1 MRPRFAPVVLALAF
15 ATASALASSAEA
27 QSSENVL
34 LVINELSPDSIRI
47 GEHYAAVRAVPAT
60 QVVRIKAPVSEAISR
75 ADFDA
80 AIEGPIGAWL
90 SSHLLQDRVLFIV
103 LAKGIP
109 LRVDGTG
116 GLPGTMASVDSELTL
131 LYRKLTGAPVLAAGR
146 IDNPY
151 FLREQPLSEA
161 RRFSRI
167 DADIYLV
174 TRLDGFTAD
183 DVIKLI
189 DRGVNPSRDGRIV
202 LDQKSTML
210 DRGGDMWLAEAAS
223 RLTVAGQGSRV
234 QLETT
239 RALATSTEPVLG
251 YFSWGSN
258 DPANQLRQVGLR
270 FSAGSI
276 GGMYVSTDGRTFK
289 EPGSAWK
296 PAPAGSATGG
306 QSLVGDLIREG
317 ITGISASVAEPYLDG
332 IVRPQIL
339 FPAYLSGF
347 TLAESYYL
355 AMPYLSWETIVI
367 GDPLCAPFLSAPL
380 TQDRL
385 HKGIDDGTSL
395 PALFAERRLAA
406 IRTGDLKPD
415 AIKLQLKA
423 VSLQAQGKPKAE
435 VRNALERAIAIEPR
449 LNSAQWMLAE
459 IAEAVGEQ
467 DTAIARYRAILQTDP
482 NHLAALNNL
491 AYALA
496 DKKNQ
501 AEEALPLA
509 ERAYRLSKQAPV
521 VADTLGWVH
530 FKLNQ
535 LAAALPLI
543 ERAAA
548 SLPGSVDIL
557 VHAAAINVAAN
568 NRERAKGYLEAAVK
582 ADPTASA
589 REDVKALM
597 AKIKG

>member
-1 MRPRFAPVVLALAF
+1 MRPRLALVVLVFVGSFALP
-15 ATASALASSAEA
+15 SSAAA

-34 LVINELSPDSIRI
+34 LVINELSPDSIRV
-47 GEHYAAVRAVPAT
+47 GEHYAAVRAVPST
-60 QVVRIKAPVSEAISR
+60 QVVRIKAPVSEAITR
-75 ADFDA
+75 AEYAA

-90 SSHLLQDRVLFIV
+90 SRHLLQDRVLFIV
-103 LAKGIP
+103 LTKGIP

-116 GLPGTMASVDSELTL
+116 SLSGTIASVDSELTL
-131 LYRKLTGAPVLAAGR
+131 LYRKLTGVPVLAAGR

-151 FLREQPLSEA
+151 FLGERPPSEA

-189 DRGVNPSRDGRIV
+189 DRGAKPSREGRIV
-202 LDQKSTML
+202 LDQKSTVL
-210 DRGGDMWLAEAAS
+210 DRGGDFWLAETAT
-223 RLTVAGQGSRV
+223 RLTVAGQGGRV

-239 RALATSTEPVLG
+239 RALATTTEPVLG

-289 EPGSAWK
+289 EPGPGWK

-306 QSLVGDLIREG
+306 QSLVADLIREG
-317 ITGISASVAEPYLDG
+317 ITGISANVAEPYLDA

-355 AMPYLSWETIVI
+355 AMPYLSWQTMVI
-367 GDPLCAPFLSAPL
+367 GDPLCAPYLSSPL

-385 HKGIDDGTSL
+385 HKGVDAETSL
-395 PALFAERRLAA
+395 PTLFSERRLAA
-406 IRTGDLKPD
+406 IRAGDLKPE
-415 AIKLQLKA
+415 AVKLQLKA
-423 VSLQAQGKPKAE
+423 VSLLAQGKPNAE
-435 VRNALERAIAIEPR
+435 VGDALARAIAIEPR
-449 LNSAQWMLAE
+449 LTSAQWMLAE
-459 IAEAVGEQ
+459 IADAGGDV
-467 DTAIARYRAILQTDP
+467 DAAIARYRAILQTDA
-482 NHLAALNNL
+482 NHIGALNNL

-496 DKKNQ
+496 DKKNA

-509 ERAYRLSKQAPV
+509 ERAYRLSNQAPG

-543 ERAAA
+543 EKAATA
-548 SLPGSVDIL
+548 LPGNLDIL
-557 VHAAAINVAAN
+557 VHAAAVNLAAN
-568 NRERAKGYLEAAVK
+568 NRERARGYLEAAVK
-582 ADPTASA
+582 ADPAASA